1 MKDVLDIIL
10 RGLLSLVTLF
20 LVTKMIGKKQ
30 VSQLSLFDY
39 VIGISIG
46 NFAADATLDLGGNYL
61 HGVVPVFLFGFV
73 AYIVSVATMKSI
85 KLRRFFIGTPTIII
99 YKGKIIT
106 KALKKV
112 KFDINDLQ
120 EVARNNGYFDLNDIY
135 YAIVEA
141 DGDVSFLLKADK
153 KMVTVGDMKFNV
165 NKASLCANVVIDG
178 KIMKNNLKNIGKDVK
193 WFNKELK
200 KRNIESLEDIILI
213 TVDDNYNMVIYNK
226 NEDDDLVEI
235 FE

>member
-1 MKDVLDIIL
+1 M
-10 RGLLSLVTLF
+10 
-20 LVTKMIGKKQ
+20 
-30 VSQLSLFDY
+30 
-39 VIGISIG
+39 
-46 NFAADATLDLGGNYL
+46 
-61 HGVVPVFLFGFV
+61 
-73 AYIVSVATMKSI
+73 
-85 KLRRFFIGTPTIII
+85 
-99 YKGKIIT
+99 
-106 KALKKV
+106 
-112 KFDINDLQ
+112 
-120 EVARNNGYFDLNDIY
+120 NDIY

-141 DGDVSFLLKADK
+141 NGDVSFLLKADK
-153 KMVTVGDMKFNV
+153 KMVTAGDMKLNV
-165 NKASLCANVVIDG
+165 NKSCLCANVVIDG